1 MGHALWQVPVGL
13 FRQQISESNPVGA
26 TRFPLDTRRRG
37 LRDRHVR
44 LGSRAAHFAGHE
56 ACAPVIGEAAEGCDA
71 RQTVAY
77 KAALSNGLPVGIG
90 KKSAGLTKLERVPAV
105 SPEPGLEIT
114 LMNATRPGAADRKS
128 AVASGS
134 RGWRLCHRASG
145 EKPGTPSLWRGCCR
159 RLRAGAAVPHML
171 RIGMIRRPL
180 RRWLAGG
187 NERSR

>member
-13 FRQQISESNPVGA
+13 FRQPILESTPVGA
-26 TRFPLDTRRRG
+26 PRFPPDTRRRG

-114 LMNATRPGAADRKS
+114 LMNVNRPQPARAPRKQQRTAGPRRMAAD
-128 AVASGS
+128 V
-134 RGWRLCHRASG
+134 RLGFPRTVHTA
-145 EKPGTPSLWRGCCR
+145 TP
-159 RLRAGAAVPHML
+159 
-171 RIGMIRRPL
+171 IRRSIPAECA
-180 RRWLAGG
+180 RD
-187 NERSR
+187 